1 MKQHYFSNYK
11 KYLTIQLAIDNIIVT
26 IGKLWFSGGKMI
38 YPKEYL
44 DSVKN
49 ISIELLQKNNIKGL
63 ILDVDNT
70 LIDFDKKMPDGV
82 ETWVQNMKN
91 SGIKFCI
98 LSNSNK
104 LEKVGS
110 VAEKLQIPFIHFA
123 KKPFKAGFERA
134 KKVLQLEANE
144 IAVVGDQ
151 IMTDIIGAN
160 RSKMFSILVKPIE
173 EKEYIITKIK
183 RPIEKIIIN
192 SYLKKKKAK

>member
-1 MKQHYFSNYK
+1 
-11 KYLTIQLAIDNIIVT
+11 
-26 IGKLWFSGGKMI
+26 MI